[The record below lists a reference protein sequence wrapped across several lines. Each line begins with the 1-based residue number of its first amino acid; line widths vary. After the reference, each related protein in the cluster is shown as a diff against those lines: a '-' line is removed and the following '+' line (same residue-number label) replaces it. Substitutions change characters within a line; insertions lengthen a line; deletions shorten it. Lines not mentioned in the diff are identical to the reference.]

1 MNIKLQIGDRE
12 RGIEGGK
19 EGERRKVEMR
29 RKRSRKVKRGRGGEE
44 RRERKG
50 EQRKGGGKKGWGR
63 GEHRCVS
70 L

>member
-29 RKRSRKVKRGRGGEE
+29 RKRRSRSTRNKKRK
-44 RRERKG
+44 RRL
-50 EQRKGGGKKGWGR
+50 QA
-63 GEHRCVS
+63 S

>member
-29 RKRSRKVKRGRGGEE
+29 RKRRSRKMKRGKGGEE
-44 RRERKG
+44 RRER
-50 EQRKGGGKKGWGR
+50 
-63 GEHRCVS
+63 
-70 L
+70 